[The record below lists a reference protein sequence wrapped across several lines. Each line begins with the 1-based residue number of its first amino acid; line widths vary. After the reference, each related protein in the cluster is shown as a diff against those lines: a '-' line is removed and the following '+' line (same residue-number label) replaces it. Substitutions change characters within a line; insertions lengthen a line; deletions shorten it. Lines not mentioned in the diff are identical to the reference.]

1 MSNSVGFICE
11 RLKNIDVMKKNFT
24 ANMEIKFIPLF
35 LKMILDLQN
44 KMLNSSMQIHQWG
57 SLIVQIALRQLKN

>member
-24 ANMEIKFIPLF
+24 ANMEIKFIQLF
-35 LKMILDLQN
+35 LKMIDP
-44 KMLNSSMQIHQWG
+44 G
-57 SLIVQIALRQLKN
+57 C